1 MESGNRVYF
10 PPIKMFGY
18 FMRFLL
24 LRNPAELQP
33 TRFAMTAGVWGRE
46 AMEALVDEGLCRT
59 IGLSNFN
66 QQQILDVLEVRILA
80 VRYGCH
86 D

>member
-1 MESGNRVYF
+1 
-10 PPIKMFGY
+10 MFGY
-18 FMRFLL
+18 FMQFLF
-24 LRNPAELQP
+24 LRNPAELLP
-33 TRFAMTAGVWGRE
+33 TRVAMTAGVWGRE

-66 QQQILDVLEVRILA
+66 QQQILDVLEVRIPG